1 MRAETT
7 ADPIPDDLSR
17 QATAWLVQL
26 ADDSENEALRMEF
39 VDWLA
44 TSPAHRA
51 AWEETRRASDL
62 IGLAGRLSEDIPV
75 QTASLSRR
83 GRFRTI
89 RHTRAFTALAL
100 SACLAW
106 IVVPHLVL
114 RFRSDAITGTSELRL
129 VKLADGSTV
138 QLAPATAIA
147 FVNDAAHRTVTL
159 LQGEAWFDVVHD
171 ETRPFRVRAGD
182 HTVTDVGTAFSVR
195 RLAGRTDVAVQR
207 GRVAVNGSDGTG
219 PDGIEL
225 AAGQSLSLS
234 QEGEAIR
241 DEIRPDR
248 VASWREGLAIIDDEP
263 IADVIDR
270 IRPWYGGFIIAR
282 GPGLQDRRLSGIYD
296 LRDPDLAL
304 KALTRVQKVR
314 VSKVSPWLRIV
325 TVG

>member
-7 ADPIPDDLSR
+7 ADHLSR

-44 TSPAHRA
+44 TSPAHLA
-51 AWEETRRASDL
+51 AWEETTRAYEL
-62 IGLAGRLSEDIPV
+62 ITLAGPLPEDMPVLS
-75 QTASLSRR
+75 ASFSRR

-114 RFRSDAITGTSELRL
+114 RFRSDAITGASELRL
-129 VKLADGSTV
+129 VKLEDGSIV
-138 QLAPATAIA
+138 QLAPTTAIA
-147 FVNDAAHRTVTL
+147 FADDAADRTVTL

-182 HTVTDVGTAFSVR
+182 NTVTDVGTAFSVR

-207 GRVAVNGSDGTG
+207 GRVAVTGSDGTG
-219 PDGIEL
+219 PARIEL
-225 AAGQSLSLS
+225 VAGQSLSLS
-234 QEGEAIR
+234 QGGEAIR
-241 DEIRPDR
+241 GEIRPDR

-270 IRPWYGGFIIAR
+270 IRPWYGGYIIAR
-282 GPGLQDRRLSGIYD
+282 GPGLQDRRVSGIYD

-314 VSKVSPWLRIV
+314 VSQVSPWLRIV